1 MTTEYPWYGLVDE
14 EKLEQG
20 DFIDN
25 CPVFIPE
32 YPSFPKNP
40 SFKQEA
46 EGYDIIGEWQ
56 EYDVI
61 VMSQSCDLANSKLKV
76 VIVCPYWSLGELGEQ
91 HHDFLLPKTQEE
103 IRRGYRP
110 GYHMLNMCDLEEKK
124 HEIQV
129 VDLLTVYS
137 IPYDFL
143 KQLAN
148 DQGKRLRLLSPY
160 KEHLAQ
166 AFARVFMR
174 VGLPEDIPPFRGKK

>member
-1 MTTEYPWYGLVDE
+1 MHAASMNQTSSEN
-14 EKLEQG
+14 EQN
-20 DFIDN
+20 DDLWIDM
-25 CPVFIPE
+25 PPR
-32 YPSFPKNP
+32 SSK
-40 SFKQEA
+40 K
-46 EGYDIIGEWQ
+46 
-56 EYDVI
+56 I

-76 VIVCPYWSLGELGEQ
+76 VLVCPYWSLGELGEQ

-103 IRRGYRP
+103 IRRG
-110 GYHMLNMCDLEEKK
+110 
-124 HEIQV
+124 
-129 VDLLTVYS
+129 YS

-174 VGLPEDIPPFRGKK
+174 VGLPEDLPPFRGKK